1 MAFLILDHKHQDR
14 SEIKI
19 ISAQVIMGAGRFTP
33 RSFHTHSGAVLTLF
47 LWTFVVMIESGKPQR
62 VEILPKMSSNS
73 TSRADDIVRPMRPLC
88 VTNPE
93 MGALIQSGLMVV
105 DGGSKNG
112 GQLNAL
118 VSKRHAKDL
127 TCPESSHKRGR
138 RDTESESIKVFS
150 DQEILFFFYYYYY
163 YLFEHKYRSHI
174 NDNLIVCGPGWGLT
188 G

>member
-1 MAFLILDHKHQDR
+1 
-14 SEIKI
+14 
-19 ISAQVIMGAGRFTP
+19 MGAGRFTP

-47 LWTFVVMIESGKPQR
+47 LWTFVVMNESGKPQR

-73 TSRADDIVRPMRPLC
+73 TSRADDSEANAALVRDKPR
-88 VTNPE
+88 N
-93 MGALIQSGLMVV
+93 GGLDSVRV

-150 DQEILFFFYYYYY
+150 DQEILVFFYYYYY
-163 YLFEHKYRSHI
+163 LF
-174 NDNLIVCGPGWGLT
+174 V
-188 G
+188 